1 MTLHD
6 YLKLSEE
13 RCRNYFNTV
22 NLDNVKPEE
31 LKLGTVE
38 YFNRG
43 GKRLRPAI
51 LMLCAGALGGERAE
65 LAAIPTACAVELF
78 HTFTL
83 VHDDI
88 IDNDETRRG
97 GKSVH
102 VLVSDL
108 FSNGFPKDKRD
119 EYGRDVAILS
129 GDMLHAL
136 SVRLCLNTADSG
148 VFSHAT
154 VIEIAK
160 MLEDEC
166 LAGVLEGETLDTR
179 EGLIKDTSLPF
190 STGTFEDTLNIM
202 YKKTGYLFAF
212 AAEAGA
218 MLGLNTSDK
227 AIREV
232 MLLKEF
238 AMLCGVAFQIQDDI
252 LGITADEKT
261 LGKPIGSD
269 IREGKRTVLLQ
280 KAYSLASDTER
291 AEIERVVGNQS
302 ACEDDILKVRSIFV
316 NTGAVDEA
324 KALAELYIKRALDSL
339 EEIPDS
345 VYRNILKQWAYF
357 MSERNL

>member
-1 MTLHD
+1 MTLNN
-6 YLKLSEE
+6 YLKISEK
-13 RCRNYFNTV
+13 RCREYFSTV
-22 NLDNVKPEE
+22 SLDNIKPEE
-31 LKLGTVE
+31 LRQGTVE

-51 LMLCAGALGGERAE
+51 LMLCAGALGGKSAE
-65 LAAIPTACAVELF
+65 IASIPAACAVELF

-88 IDNDETRRG
+88 IDNDPTRRG

-102 VLVSDL
+102 VLVSDM
-108 FSNGFPKDKRD
+108 FPSIQKEKRD

-136 SVRLCLNTADSG
+136 SVKLCLDTADSNE
-148 VFSHAT
+148 FSPST
-154 VIEIAK
+154 VISVTK
-160 MLEDEC
+160 MLETEC
-166 LAGVLEGETLDTR
+166 LAGVLEGEALDTR
-179 EGLIKDTSLPF
+179 EGLIKESCAPF
-190 STGTFEDTLNIM
+190 NSGSFEETLNIM

-218 MLGLNTSDK
+218 MLGANTSDRSLEEIK
-227 AIREV
+227 R
-232 MLLKEF
+232 LKEF
-238 AMLCGVAFQIQDDI
+238 ALLCGVAFQIQDDI
-252 LGITADEKT
+252 LGIIADEKT

-280 KAYSLASDTER
+280 KAHALANNKER
-291 AEIERVVGNQS
+291 LEIERIVGNKTS
-302 ACEDDILKVRSIFV
+302 CEADIIKVRNIFI

-324 KALAELYIKRALDSL
+324 RILAQDYIKKALVLLDH
-339 EEIPDS
+339 IPDS
-345 VYRNILKQWAYF
+345 DYRKILKEWAYF

>member
-6 YLKLSEE
+6 YLKISEE
-13 RCRNYFNTV
+13 RCREYFTTAD
-22 NLDNVKPEE
+22 LKMIKPEE
-31 LKLGTVE
+31 LRRGTVE

-51 LMLCAGALGGERAE
+51 LMLCAGALGGKEAE
-65 LAAIPTACAVELF
+65 IACIPAACAVELF

-88 IDNDETRRG
+88 IDNDPTRRG

-102 VLVSDL
+102 VLVSDM
-108 FSNGFPKDKRD
+108 FTNASKEKRD

-136 SVRLCLNTADSG
+136 SVKFCLDTADSNK
-148 VFSHAT
+148 FSPST
-154 VIEIAK
+154 VIAVTK
-160 MLEDEC
+160 VLETEC
-166 LAGVLEGETLDTR
+166 LAGVLEGEALDTR
-179 EGLIKDTSLPF
+179 EGLIKDSSKPF
-190 STGTFEDTLNIM
+190 DTGSFEDTLNIM

-218 MLGLNTSDK
+218 MLGLDTSDRTVK
-227 AIREV
+227 EV
-232 MLLKEF
+232 VALKEF
-238 AMLCGVAFQIQDDI
+238 ALLCGVAFQIQDDI

-269 IREGKRTVLLQ
+269 IREGKRTILLQ
-280 KAYSLASDTER
+280 KAYSLASAGEC
-291 AEIERVVGNQS
+291 AEIEKVVGNKS
-302 ACEDDILKVRSIFV
+302 ASEDDILKIRNIFI

-324 KALAELYIKRALDSL
+324 RMLAKSYIEKALCLLDSV
-339 EEIPDS
+339 PS
-345 VYRNILKQWAYF
+345 SHYCNILKEWAYF